1 VPLVQVSTSISQ
13 SNPRAASEEDEPS
26 AADNETVDTE
36 LEEYLMGNVSES
48 SDEIVEMP
56 RRRDG
61 ELEEVKVESIARWGK
76 ARLAARKAKK
86 ARANA

>member
-1 VPLVQVSTSISQ
+1 VPLVQGSTSISQ
-13 SNPRAASEEDEPS
+13 SNPQAASEEDEPS
-26 AADNETVDTE
+26 AADNESVDTE

-61 ELEEVKVESIARWGK
+61 ELEEVKVESIACWGK
-76 ARLAARKAKK
+76 ARLAASKVKK